1 MQKWLGS
8 CRNSLIK
15 EAGPAGSSLS
25 PSPFL
30 LPDCNDN
37 MMLYVVLSWHCILVI
52 MSQHAGNSFVISFV
66 SFHQGFTQNF
76 VITHNCTTSKI
87 SNPKLPFSDT
97 ISCSTRLV
105 HEVTPL
111 KQSLTSSDHQSIE
124 LSILSLAFQSLFY
137 VRPFFPR
144 EDSMEPKEDHSCANI
159 LTPLTPSPF
168 SGFIWQDLSLASP
181 SNWTF
186 WKRMTHGFTQMDVF
200 HFNFVINDHRGGF
213 LLGILGSSFSHFWN
227 NWRLSHTSSMACVL
241 FSLKKK
247 KDSKSSEANSFI
259 FYHQVLISMVATG
272 YLLPSKCLCLHLRS
286 LPVHWLLL
294 HPHISPSKATLTS
307 PWAHSRLYLSP
318 SLFHQRFLKNYLHIQ
333 SLYLH
338 HLFSIHI
345 CISLNFFFIVA
356 VCFLELGC

>member
-37 MMLYVVLSWHCILVI
+37 MMLYVALSWHCILVI

-241 FSLKKK
+241 FHWRKKRTQNLQK
-247 KDSKSSEANSFI
+247 PTPSFSITKYSSPWWLLDTCS
-259 FYHQVLISMVATG
+259 QVNASVFTCG
-272 YLLPSKCLCLHLRS
+272 LCLS
-286 LPVHWLLL
+286 TGCCS
-294 HPHISPSKATLTS
+294 ILTS
-307 PWAHSRLYLSP
+307 HPQKPPWPHPGPTATS
-318 SLFHQRFLKNYLHIQ
+318 
-333 SLYLH
+333 
-338 HLFSIHI
+338 
-345 CISLNFFFIVA
+345 ISLLRFFIKGFWRTISTSSL
-356 VCFLELGC
+356 CTFTTYFLFTFVFL